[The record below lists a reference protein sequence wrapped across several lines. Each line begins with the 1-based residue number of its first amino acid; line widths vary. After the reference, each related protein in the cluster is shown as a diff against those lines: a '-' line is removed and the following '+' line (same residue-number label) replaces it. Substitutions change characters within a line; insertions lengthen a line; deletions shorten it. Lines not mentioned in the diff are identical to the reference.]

1 MSGWSC
7 IEGMLLSTHPSV
19 PVVLLVEDDPG
30 DVLLV
35 TEALERSR
43 TPPILYVVNDGQ
55 EALDFLRSVP
65 TEPAGPA
72 GPEARQ
78 DGRLRPNL
86 ILLDLNMPRMDGR
99 QALAAIKADA
109 SLRSIPVVVL
119 TTSDAESDVLAS
131 YHRYASA
138 FVTKP
143 LDLED
148 LETVVDQ
155 IGHFYM
161 SVSRLP
167 PVRRQA
173 G

>member
-1 MSGWSC
+1 VIAMQGRPLN
-7 IEGMLLSTHPSV
+7 ILLA
-19 PVVLLVEDDPG
+19 EDDEL
-30 DVLLV
+30 DVMNVQRAFKKNNIANPLHV
-35 TEALERSR
+35 ACNGVEALEMLRGQNGE
-43 TPPILYVVNDGQ
+43 PP
-55 EALDFLRSVP
+55 AVP
-65 TEPAGPA
+65 ED
-72 GPEARQ
+72 R
-78 DGRLRPNL
+78 RL